1 MVDGQKKRLWK
12 TTFAAKYVPSFCL
25 KLATILSQC
34 APEEALGGQMD
45 PIWQTLL
52 MQVTGLVDH
61 PVPLPTCPSTFT
73 TGWEAGTN
81 EWSRGIKNGVKC
93 KEKETEITVKAKAKV
108 KAKVKIVKKKQRW

>member
-1 MVDGQKKRLWK
+1 M
-12 TTFAAKYVPSFCL
+12 
-25 KLATILSQC
+25 
-34 APEEALGGQMD
+34 
-45 PIWQTLL
+45 
-52 MQVTGLVDH
+52 VDH